1 MSFYTDVKEFHEAFG
16 QRIGEKP
23 ELPSAEERCLR
34 IRLLEEEFEEYMAG
48 EGKDD
53 IVEIADAL
61 ADIIY
66 IACGTAVSY
75 GIPLDD
81 VFAEVHRSNMA
92 KLVDGKVIRREDG
105 KIQKPEGWTAPDI
118 RSVLEKS
125 HLKYICKIAS
135 ITL

>member
-1 MSFYTDVKEFHEAFG
+1 MSYFTDVRDFHQAFG
-16 QRIGEKP
+16 QRVGEKP
-23 ELPSAEERCLR
+23 ELPDIEERKLR
-34 IRLLEEEFEEYMAG
+34 IKLLDEEVLEYTDA
-48 EGKDD
+48 EYADNL
-53 IVEIADAL
+53 VEIADAL

-105 KIQKPEGWTAPDI
+105 KIQKPAEWTPPDI
-118 RSVLEKS
+118 RSILDKA
-125 HLKYICKIAS
+125 HTKYICKIAS